1 MMTRKLKWG
10 IMGCAQIA
18 TGSVMP
24 AIADSEYGVI
34 EGVASRG
41 LQKSRAAA
49 AGFGVDKAYGSYE
62 ELLDDGEIDAVYI
75 PLPNHLHY
83 EWVIRAAEAGKHVL
97 CEKPIALTT
106 AQAREMV
113 NACNKAGVHLAEAFM
128 YRHHPRIAQLKEILA
143 AGEIGDIRS
152 IRGTFTYNN
161 AEDSAN
167 IRYQSEWGGGSL
179 YDIGCYPLSAARLL
193 YGNEPEAVTVHASF
207 SPEHGNVDMMA
218 SGLVEFPGG
227 LSLIFDCG
235 MWAYNRQVLEITGSE
250 GRIEVPMPFN
260 AREEDADF
268 LVISG
273 GTERVVQASGANP
286 YVRQV
291 DDFASAVFGIKPPL
305 YEPEDV
311 IHNMKLVEACLRSAR
326 ERVRINLQ

>member
-1 MMTRKLKWG
+1 MTRKLKWG
-10 IMGCAQIA
+10 ILGCAQIA
-18 TGSVMP
+18 TGTVMP
-24 AIADSEYGVI
+24 AIADSEYGII

-49 AGFGVDKAYGSYE
+49 ASFGVTKAYGSYE

-106 AQAREMV
+106 SEARDMV
-113 NACNKAGVHLAEAFM
+113 DACNKAGVHLAEAFM
-128 YRHHPRIAQLKEILA
+128 YRHHPRIAQLQEILA

-167 IRYQSEWGGGSL
+167 IRYRPQWGGGSL

-193 YGNEPEAVTVHASF
+193 YGTEPEAVTVYASF
-207 SPEHGNVDMMA
+207 SPAHGNVDMMA

-235 MWAYNRQVLEITGSE
+235 MWTYNRQVLEIAGSE

-260 AREEDADF
+260 AKEEDADF
-268 LVISG
+268 LVING
-273 GTERVVQASGANP
+273 GTERVVHAPGANP

-291 DDFASAVFGIKPPL
+291 DNFASAVFGIRPPL
-305 YEPEDV
+305 YKPEDAV
-311 IHNMKLVEACLRSAR
+311 HNMKLIEACLRSAR
-326 ERVRINLQ
+326 ERVRISLQ